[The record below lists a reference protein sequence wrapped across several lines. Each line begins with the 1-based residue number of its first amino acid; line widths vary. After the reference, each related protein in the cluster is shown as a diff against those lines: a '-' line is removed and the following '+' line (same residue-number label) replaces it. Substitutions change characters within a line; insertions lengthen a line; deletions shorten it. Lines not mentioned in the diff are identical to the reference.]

1 MRAYSMDLR
10 RRVLADSDAGLA
22 TKPVAEKY
30 GVSRTWVRSLKQRRR
45 ETGEIAPRVG
55 GGRKPKID
63 RQRLVALVA
72 AQPDATLAE
81 LRERLGVQCSL
92 SAIWM
97 ALDKL
102 KITFNETGTSSIDIQ
117 TKNAEQ
123 INASN
128 LDIFNIEAEDLDSDA
143 NIDKLLADLKT
154 ALNDVRSQ
162 SSAFGSNLSIVQ
174 NRQDFTK
181 NMVNTLETGGANL
194 TLADMNEEAANLLA
208 LQTRQS
214 LSSNSLSLA
223 SQADQS
229 ILQLLR

>member
-102 KITFNETGTSSIDIQ
+102 KITFKKKGSRPRSSTAPTSPR
-117 TKNAEQ
+117 A
-123 INASN
+123 APGG
-128 LDIFNIEAEDLDSDA
+128 AA
-143 NIDKLLADLKT
+143 G
-154 ALNDVRSQ
+154 
-162 SSAFGSNLSIVQ
+162 SSAS
-174 NRQDFTK
+174 
-181 NMVNTLETGGANL
+181 
-194 TLADMNEEAANLLA
+194 
-208 LQTRQS
+208 TRR
-214 LSSNSLSLA
+214 SSSS
-223 SQADQS
+223 SM
-229 ILQLLR
+229 RRGPTRR